1 MDTGWTRNVQDC
13 FTEIE
18 APKKIPKDRRA
29 LPPFAAL
36 RAFEAVG
43 RLGGIRKAAQELQ
56 VDHAVVS
63 RHLRSLEAAVAR
75 PLVDRSGTFARLN
88 ADALKF
94 HSRISNALAEISA
107 ATYELRNETSA
118 NEFVIWCA
126 PGFAARWL
134 AGRLH
139 HFHSTV
145 KDVEIELRP
154 TDSSPD
160 FSRKDADGD
169 IRFFPDISPPSVLRG
184 VSYKELARPP
194 VFPVASPA
202 WIAARPTIQDSRAL
216 LNIPL
221 LHENENEWRGWFT
234 AQGIEVKN
242 ALKGPRL
249 WHAHITVD
257 AARRGEGVA
266 LANPFL
272 IEDDLETGR
281 LVRIGGDKKNH
292 FAVSIGA
299 YYLMLRE
306 DLCHSTSILRFA
318 DWIQKAT
325 AKYAKPGPKTRTALQ
340 KNTTHK

>member
-1 MDTGWTRNVQDC
+1 MDTSWPRNVPDC
-13 FTEIE
+13 FADSEP
-18 APKKIPKDRRA
+18 PKRTQKDRRVF
-29 LPPFAAL
+29 PPFAAL

-94 HSRISNALAEISA
+94 HTRVSNALAEISD
-107 ATYELRNETSA
+107 ATDELRNETTG

-134 AGRLH
+134 AGRLNQ
-139 HFHSTV
+139 FRSIV
-145 KDVEIELRP
+145 KDVDIELRP
-154 TDSSPD
+154 TDNSPD

-169 IRFFPDISPPSVLRG
+169 IRFFPDISPPSALRG

-202 WIAARPTIQDSRAL
+202 WIAARPAIQDSRAL

-221 LHENENEWRGWFT
+221 LHENENEWRGWFA
-234 AQGIEVKN
+234 AQGIEVKS

-257 AARRGEGVA
+257 AARRGEGIA

-281 LVRIGGDKKNH
+281 LVRVGGERKNR

-325 AKYAKPGPKTRTALQ
+325 AKYGQPETKPALKQ
-340 KNTTHK
+340 RSSGK